1 MMHNLWKADRFW
13 FRVTGVNP
21 QHMVSQAAGRGIRL
35 AHLRREP
42 DGFTAQAFG
51 ADRLALE
58 RLAGQGGGKFSL
70 LRRNGPGQ
78 FLEFLVKRPGLP
90 FGLFLFVFLL
100 QQLSLF
106 VWVIDFGDMTPEL
119 QSRMRTLLADC
130 GIREGILL
138 KDETLQTAQIAAL
151 QQSDV
156 FGWISLNFAG
166 GCLRLEETA
175 AEYQR
180 IREEAPLQ
188 PLYAR
193 EDGEILSIET
203 QSGYTVVDVGQTVEK
218 GALLVDVVR
227 LDRSGREILQG
238 ASGRILARMEK
249 DYTAFQPLES
259 EQTILTGQRFDAQEL
274 TILGYSWKGEAI
286 LPSEGIVQTEWLPLQ
301 LGRVSL
307 PASLCQ
313 KTVWPQAQRTVTY
326 SRETAQDL
334 ARRNCLAQLYADFP
348 DAAIETEQYTATH
361 SDTAEGCTI
370 RYRFCANIAAPA

>member
-13 FRVTGVNP
+13 FRVTGANP
-21 QHMVSQAAGRGIRL
+21 QHMVSQAAVQGIRL

-58 RLAGQGGGKFSL
+58 RLAGQGGWGFSL
-70 LRRNGPGQ
+70 LRRNGPGK

-90 FGLFLFVFLL
+90 LGILLFTFLL

-106 VWVIDFGDMTPEL
+106 VWAIDFGDMTPEL

-138 KDETLQTAQIAAL
+138 KAEALQTAQSAAL

-203 QSGYTVVDVGQTVEK
+203 QSGYTMVDVGQMVEK
-218 GALLVDVVR
+218 GALLVDIVR

-238 ASGRILARMEK
+238 AAGRILARMEK
-249 DYTAFQPLES
+249 EYTALQTLDS
-259 EQTILTGQRFDAQEL
+259 EQTILTGQRIESHEL
-274 TILGYSWKGEAI
+274 TILGHSWQEETA
-286 LPSEGIVQTEWLPLQ
+286 PSFEGIVQTEWFPLQ

-307 PASLCQ
+307 PGSLCQ
-313 KTVWPQAQRTVTY
+313 KTVWQQSTTTVSY

-334 ARRNCLAQLYADFP
+334 ARRSCLAQLYADFP
-348 DAAIETEQYTATH
+348 DAVIETEQCTATH

>member
-1 MMHNLWKADRFW
+1 MMHDLWKTDRFW
-13 FRVTGVNP
+13 FRVTGANP

-35 AHLRREP
+35 AHLHREAE
-42 DGFTAQAFG
+42 GFTAQAFG

-58 RLAGQGGGKFSL
+58 RLASQGGWKFSL
-70 LRRNGPGQ
+70 LRRSGPGK
-78 FLEFLVKRPGLP
+78 FLEFLFKRPGLP
-90 FGLFLFVFLL
+90 LGFLLFLFLL
-100 QQLSLF
+100 HQLSLF
-106 VWVIDFGDMTPEL
+106 VWAIDFGDMTPEL

-138 KDETLQTAQIAAL
+138 KDETLQTAQAAAL

-175 AEYQR
+175 VEYQA

-203 QSGYTVVDVGQTVEK
+203 QSGYTMVDVGQTVEK
-218 GALLVDVVR
+218 GALLVDIVR
-227 LDRSGREILQG
+227 LDRSGREIFQG

-249 DYTAFQPLES
+249 EYMASQPLES
-259 EQTILTGQRFDAQEL
+259 EQTILTGQHFDAQEW
-274 TILGYSWKGEAI
+274 TVLGYSWKGEAL

-307 PASLCQ
+307 PGSLCR
-313 KTVWPQAQRTVTY
+313 KTVWLQKTTTVSC
-326 SRETAQDL
+326 SREVAQNL
-334 ARRNCLAQLYADFP
+334 ARRSCLAQLYEDFP
-348 DAAIETEQYTATH
+348 DAVIESEQYAAMP
-361 SDTAEGCTI
+361 SDTAESCTI